1 MFKIY
6 SLFFA
11 ALLLLVS
18 CSGEDKT
25 VTKSHADSENETN
38 DSSLVQV
45 DSVVT
50 ENKLIPCSNDSLN
63 ALAEIMAGQNT
74 GKSFLSFVSQS
85 NSFKSFQKT
94 FDKRWHTFDSTR
106 LTNLKKFSSD
116 EINSVIKTENTLF
129 YPFSGPDILHAQ
141 TFFPTAHQYIM
152 IGLEPVGSLPVFKE
166 DEVDSLNLYFN
177 KINTSLNAI
186 LKFSFFRTES
196 MSKDLKNT
204 EVDGTIH
211 LICLFLKRTGNQ
223 LCSVKPVTVDTNGV
237 LSYVDDFD
245 KLKKMNVYTKGV
257 EIHFTDVNHEP
268 KKVIYY
274 SVNAVDVSLNK
285 NKGFKKY
292 LENLGNVT
300 TYLKGASYLMH
311 KSYFSTIRNFI
322 LNNSSQVV
330 QDDSGIAF
338 HYFDESSHQW
348 DYKFY
353 GQYTK
358 PIPMFSA
365 FYQKDLDSTY
375 KVIGSKPIGFGIGYN
390 FKDKNSN
397 FMIAIKKAG

>member
-1 MFKIY
+1 MLKIY
-6 SLFFA
+6 SVIIVTL
-11 ALLLLVS
+11 ALAVS
-18 CSGEDKT
+18 CTGEKNSEQVSQIKNESKDT
-25 VTKSHADSENETN
+25 IVAQSDSLEEQKQ
-38 DSSLVQV
+38 LV
-45 DSVVT
+45 
-50 ENKLIPCSNDSLN
+50 PCQNDSLN
-63 ALAEIMAGQNT
+63 ALAEIIAGQNS
-74 GKSFLSFVSQS
+74 GKTNFLFVSES
-85 NSFKSFQKT
+85 APFKTFQKT
-94 FDKRWHTFDSTR
+94 FDKRWNNFDSTR
-106 LTNLKKFSSD
+106 LTYLKKFSTD
-116 EINSVIKTENTLF
+116 EISTLVKTENTLF

-141 TFFPTAHQYIM
+141 TFFPSAKQYIM
-152 IGLEPVGSLPVFKE
+152 IGLEPVGSLPFFKKE
-166 DEVDSLNLYFN
+166 EVDSLNIYFN

-211 LICLFLKRTGNQ
+211 LVSLFLKRTGNQ
-223 LCSVKPVTVDTNGV
+223 LCSIKPVTVDTSGV
-237 LSYVDDFD
+237 LTYVEDFD

-257 EIHFTDVNHEP
+257 EIQFTDIHNQP
-268 KKVIYY
+268 KTVIYY
-274 SVNAVDVSLNK
+274 SVNAVDVALSK

-292 LENLGNVT
+292 LEGLGQVT

-322 LNNSSQVV
+322 LNHSTQVV

-338 HYFDESSHQW
+338 HYFSESNHQW
-348 DYKFY
+348 DFKFY

-375 KVIGSKPIGFGIGYN
+375 KMIGSKPIGFGIGYN

-397 FMIAIKKAG
+397 FMIAIKKAS